1 MLSEHHDINH
11 EFPEFHRKLEEL
23 RASDAHF
30 DAIVAKHDY
39 IDDEIRRLEELQT
52 PTSDQEIEKMKY
64 ERAALKDQVYEL
76 LRAASQ
82 TSA

>member
-23 RASDAHF
+23 RAADTHF
-30 DAIVAKHDY
+30 DALVAKHDY
-39 IDDEIRRLEELQT
+39 IDDEIRRLEEHQQ
-52 PTSDQEIEKMKY
+52 PTSDEEMEKMKY
-64 ERAALKDQVYEL
+64 ERAALKDQVYEQ

-82 TSA
+82 PSA